1 MRNLPTHIIGVIV
14 SLLLT
19 LFILYPLAAVLV
31 ESFVVVRPM
40 HLDELKEMTE
50 EALAYLPEDR
60 RERQIRAWV
69 ASATPT
75 QALEAT
81 AATLELIGH
90 PPSWDPHRPI

>member
-50 EALAYLPEDR
+50 
-60 RERQIRAWV
+60 
-69 ASATPT
+69 
-75 QALEAT
+75 
-81 AATLELIGH
+81 
-90 PPSWDPHRPI
+90 